1 MIRLDDVEA
10 HPSSSET
17 MEPPLIVIEN
27 LEPITE
33 WVLLEYEH
41 DSKIAMGNIIFT
53 NADDKRLERL
63 GKVYRESFTE
73 VVEPDK
79 TIILDPSANQPLRTE
94 DFDRYR
100 YFVIGGICGDS
111 PPKNRTKDLVSS
123 RLPEAERR
131 NLGKKQLTTDS
142 AVLMVM
148 LVYTGERIEDI
159 EVTDS
164 VEERYSEDEATVLP
178 VGYIILE
185 EKVILTPGLIDLL
198 IRKRRKTD
206 AVF

>member
-41 DSKIAMGNIIFT
+41 ASKIAMGNIIFT

-111 PPKNRTKDLVSS
+111 PPKNRTRDLISS

-148 LVYTGERIEDI
+148 LVEI
-159 EVTDS
+159 
-164 VEERYSEDEATVLP
+164 RYSENESTVLP
-178 VGYIILE
+178 FGYIILE

-198 IRKRRKTD
+198 IRKRGETD